1 MKSMKKKTFD
11 SKVKREAAYLLD
23 ACLKAHASKEKAKDT
38 NLYLVKPQ
46 TPFKAVA
53 REAIAQTSTALLL
66 LGIKHSPYRY
76 TGDAIVLYAE

>member
-23 ACLKAHASKEKAKDT
+23 ACLKTYASKKAKGT
-38 NLYLVKPQ
+38 NLYLVKRQ

-53 REAIAQTSTALLL
+53 RKAIAQTSTALLL
-66 LGIKHSPYRY
+66 LGIKHSPHRY
-76 TGDAIVLYAE
+76 TSDAIALFAE

>member
-23 ACLKAHASKEKAKDT
+23 ACLKTYASKKAKGT
-38 NLYLVKPQ
+38 SLYLVKRQ

-66 LGIKHSPYRY
+66 LGIKHSRLTY
-76 TGDAIVLYAE
+76 TNDAIALYAE

>member
-1 MKSMKKKTFD
+1 MKSVKKKTFD

-23 ACLKAHASKEKAKDT
+23 ACLKTHASKKAKGT
-38 NLYLVKPQ
+38 SLYFVEPQ

-66 LGIKHSPYRY
+66 LGIKHSPHIYAN
-76 TGDAIVLYAE
+76 DAISLYAE

>member
-23 ACLKAHASKEKAKDT
+23 ACLKTHASKKAKGA
-38 NLYLVKPQ
+38 NLYLVKRQ

-66 LGIKHSPYRY
+66 LGIKHSPHRY
-76 TGDAIVLYAE
+76 TSDAIALYVE

>member
-11 SKVKREAAYLLD
+11 FKVKRETAYLLD
-23 ACLKAHASKEKAKDT
+23 ACLKTHASKKAKGT
-38 NLYLVKPQ
+38 SLYLVKRQ

-66 LGIKHSPYRY
+66 LGIKHSPLIYDN
-76 TGDAIVLYAE
+76 DAIALYAE

>member
-23 ACLKAHASKEKAKDT
+23 ACLKTHASMTAWGTSTYFVDSR
-38 NLYLVKPQ
+38 
-46 TPFKAVA
+46 TPFRAVA

-66 LGIKHSPYRY
+66 LGIKHSPHRY
-76 TGDAIVLYAE
+76 TSDAIALFAE

>member
-23 ACLKAHASKEKAKDT
+23 ACLKTHASKKPKGT
-38 NLYLVKPQ
+38 SLYFVDSR
-46 TPFKAVA
+46 TPFRAVA

-66 LGIKHSPYRY
+66 LGIKHSPHRY
-76 TGDAIVLYAE
+76 ASDAIALYAE

>member
-23 ACLKAHASKEKAKDT
+23 ACLKTHASMKARGT
-38 NLYLVKPQ
+38 STYFVGPQ

-53 REAIAQTSTALLL
+53 KEAIAQTSTALLL
-66 LGIKHSPYRY
+66 LGIKHSPYHY
-76 TGDAIVLYAE
+76 ASDAIALYAE

>member
-23 ACLKAHASKEKAKDT
+23 ACLKTHASKKAKGT
-38 NLYLVKPQ
+38 CLYIIEPR

-53 REAIAQTSTALLL
+53 GEAIAQTSTALLL
-66 LGIKHSPYRY
+66 LGIKNTPHIYAS
-76 TGDAIVLYAE
+76 DAIALHAA

>member
-23 ACLKAHASKEKAKDT
+23 ACLKTRASKKAKST
-38 NLYLVKPQ
+38 SLYLVKRQ

-53 REAIAQTSTALLL
+53 RKAIAQTSTALLL
-66 LGIKHSPYRY
+66 LGIKHSPHRY
-76 TGDAIVLYAE
+76 TSDAIALFAE

>member
-23 ACLKAHASKEKAKDT
+23 ACLKTHASKKAKGT
-38 NLYLVKPQ
+38 SLYFVEPQ

-66 LGIKHSPYRY
+66 LGIKNTPHIYAS
-76 TGDAIVLYAE
+76 DAIALHAA

>member
-23 ACLKAHASKEKAKDT
+23 ACLKTHASKKAKGTSPYFVDS
-38 NLYLVKPQ
+38 Q

-66 LGIKHSPYRY
+66 LGIKHSPHRY
-76 TGDAIVLYAE
+76 SDAIALYAE

>member
-23 ACLKAHASKEKAKDT
+23 ACLKTHASKKPKGT
-38 NLYLVKPQ
+38 SLYFVDSR

-66 LGIKHSPYRY
+66 LGIKHSPHRY
-76 TGDAIVLYAE
+76 TSDAITLYAE

>member
-23 ACLKAHASKEKAKDT
+23 ACLKTHASKKAKGT
-38 NLYLVKPQ
+38 SLYFVEPQ

-66 LGIKHSPYRY
+66 LGIEHSPHRY
-76 TGDAIVLYAE
+76 ASDAIALYAE

>member
-23 ACLKAHASKEKAKDT
+23 ACLKTYASKKAKGT
-38 NLYLVKPQ
+38 SLYLVKRQ

-53 REAIAQTSTALLL
+53 RKAIAQTSTALLL
-66 LGIKHSPYRY
+66 LGIKHSPHRY
-76 TGDAIVLYAE
+76 TSDAIALYAE

>member
-23 ACLKAHASKEKAKDT
+23 ACLKTHASKKAKGT
-38 NLYLVKPQ
+38 SIYFVEPQ

-66 LGIKHSPYRY
+66 LGIKHSPLIYAS
-76 TGDAIVLYAE
+76 DAIALYAE

>member
-23 ACLKAHASKEKAKDT
+23 ACLKTHASKKAKGT
-38 NLYLVKPQ
+38 IFYFVEPQ

-53 REAIAQTSTALLL
+53 KEAIAQTSTALLM
-66 LGIKHSPYRY
+66 LGIDHSPHIYAI
-76 TGDAIVLYAE
+76 DAIALYAQ

>member
-23 ACLKAHASKEKAKDT
+23 ACLKTYASKKAKGT
-38 NLYLVKPQ
+38 SLYLVKRQ

-53 REAIAQTSTALLL
+53 RKAIAQTSTALLL
-66 LGIKHSPYRY
+66 LGIKHSPLIYAS
-76 TGDAIVLYAE
+76 DAIALYAE

>member
-23 ACLKAHASKEKAKDT
+23 ACLKTHASKKAKGT
-38 NLYLVKPQ
+38 SLYFVEPK

-66 LGIKHSPYRY
+66 LGIKNYPHRY
-76 TGDAIVLYAE
+76 PSDVIALYAE

>member
-23 ACLKAHASKEKAKDT
+23 ACLKTHASKKTKGT
-38 NLYLVKPQ
+38 SLYLVKRQ

-53 REAIAQTSTALLL
+53 RKAIAQTSTALLL
-66 LGIKHSPYRY
+66 LGIKHSPHRY
-76 TGDAIVLYAE
+76 TSNAIALFAE

>member
-1 MKSMKKKTFD
+1 MTSMKKKTFD

-23 ACLKAHASKEKAKDT
+23 ACLKTHASKKAKGTSPYFVDSR
-38 NLYLVKPQ
+38 

-66 LGIKHSPYRY
+66 LGIKYSPHRY
-76 TGDAIVLYAE
+76 SDAIALYAE

>member
-23 ACLKAHASKEKAKDT
+23 ACLKTHASKKAKGT
-38 NLYLVKPQ
+38 SHYFVEPQ
-46 TPFKAVA
+46 TPFRAVA

-66 LGIKHSPYRY
+66 LGIKHSPHRY
-76 TGDAIVLYAE
+76 TSDAIALFAE

>member
-23 ACLKAHASKEKAKDT
+23 ACLKTHASKKAKDT
-38 NLYLVKPQ
+38 NLYLVKRQ

-53 REAIAQTSTALLL
+53 RKAIAQTSTALLL
-66 LGIKHSPYRY
+66 PGIKHSPLIYAS
-76 TGDAIVLYAE
+76 DAIALYAE

>member
-23 ACLKAHASKEKAKDT
+23 ACLKTYASKKAKGT
-38 NLYLVKPQ
+38 SLYLVKRQ

-53 REAIAQTSTALLL
+53 RKAIAQTSTALLL
-66 LGIKHSPYRY
+66 LGIKHSPHRY
-76 TGDAIVLYAE
+76 TSDAIALFAE

>member
-1 MKSMKKKTFD
+1 MKSMRKKTFD

-23 ACLKAHASKEKAKDT
+23 ACLKTHASKKAKGT
-38 NLYLVKPQ
+38 SLYFVEPQ

-66 LGIKHSPYRY
+66 LGIKHSPLIYAS
-76 TGDAIVLYAE
+76 DAIALYAE